1 MFVETNL
8 SFYVALFLILL
19 LTSLTAQGLLL
30 QRMQPWSST
39 CSQVA
44 PGNGIFDGD
53 IHSTFFN
60 FGGAM
65 LTSGGGS
72 SSGGGSLWWSSFFT
86 QLRLRPVVEVFL
98 LLLLLC
104 SPCPLWWSDGYW
116 HRPVHTAMQLSEQVS
131 YLLCTRPRVRSPR
144 TTILV
149 GNRPSSTSSIFREE
163 EVAALF

>member
-104 SPCPLWWSDGYW
+104 SPCPLWWSVGYW
-116 HRPVHTAMQLSEQVS
+116 HRPVHTATQLNRLSTD
-131 YLLCTRPRVRSPR
+131 LLATSPGFDPR
-144 TTILV
+144 
-149 GNRPSSTSSIFREE
+149 
-163 EVAALF
+163 